1 MHEEKAAVRDIRT
14 VPFFWIQRAL
24 LDEIKPTWQGLLAY
38 NALAYY
44 AVGPKCREIGIPQMA
59 LKVGASQDTIR
70 RGLKDLIAKNAIRS
84 RERVKVKSGKR
95 MTQPNEY
102 TLINLGASRKQAI

>member
-44 AVGPKCREIGIPQMA
+44 AVGPKCREIE
-59 LKVGASQDTIR
+59 S
-70 RGLKDLIAKNAIRS
+70 
-84 RERVKVKSGKR
+84 
-95 MTQPNEY
+95 
-102 TLINLGASRKQAI
+102 